1 MSKYLSIFT
10 VILLVGM
17 AEPAPAED
25 AAANSPSFPAYKH
38 PVMTWVP
45 PYAIGKCK
53 ARLNESFDGIT
64 MADGLTH
71 LGLQFWTPT
80 QTGGVAYAGKND
92 GPSDAVVSELVQWGH
107 AHGVRVLLCVYN
119 GSHGWDWN
127 LARSAF
133 GSHRDEFV
141 EALVNEANRLHLD
154 GVDIDLEGDGSFEKD
169 KGPFLD
175 FMRPLSAKLHAQG
188 KHLTVDSFSHI
199 WNAPNAQWWPELLPL
214 VDGLTTMGYEE
225 IGAKAPEWKS
235 YAAQKATAGEYA
247 ARFMFGM
254 PAHKDSWHG
263 NTAMEQLKWVV
274 DDGGT
279 GVSMW
284 DAQLNG
290 AWSKNE
296 IWKSLGQIRGR

>member
-1 MSKYLSIFT
+1 VLKFLSA
-10 VILLVGM
+10 LM
-17 AEPAPAED
+17 AAALSAISFPVQAED
-25 AAANSPSFPAYKH
+25 TAAPSASFPPYKH

-45 PYAIGKCK
+45 PYSIAKCK
-53 ARLNESFDGIT
+53 ARLNESFDGVA

-80 QTGGVAYAGKND
+80 PAGGVAYAGKQD
-92 GPSDAVVSELVQWGH
+92 GPSDAVVSEFVQWGH

-127 LARSAF
+127 LARAAF
-133 GSHRDEFV
+133 TEHRDAFV
-141 EALVNEANRLHLD
+141 EALINEVTRLHLD
-154 GVDIDLEGDGSFEKD
+154 GVDIDLEGNGSFEKD

-188 KHLTVDSFSHI
+188 RHLTVDTFSHI
-199 WNAPNAQWWPELLPL
+199 WNAPNQQWWPELLPL

-225 IGAKAPEWKS
+225 IGANAPEWKS
-235 YAAQKATAGEYA
+235 YAAQKAATGEHA
-247 ARFMFGM
+247 AKFMLGM
-254 PAHKDSWHG
+254 PAHKDAWHG
-263 NTAMEQLKWVV
+263 NTAAEQLKWVV

-290 AWSKNE
+290 AWSKSE